1 MRRPISANIKLVL
14 VIIGSIIV
22 VSLLLYSQSL
32 VRKLQDREREIANL
46 YAKAIEYV
54 ANADTDSALDLTFL
68 FTEIIQAID
77 FPIVLSYPD
86 NTPKLD
92 SHRNL
97 KIDTSLTK
105 DDQIA
110 FFKSVITKMDE
121 TNNPIYIMYQD
132 TLIEIIH
139 YDESDLLKDLK
150 WLPFYEILICTIF
163 ICIGYIGFSYIKR
176 NEQSNIW
183 VGMSKETAHQLGTP
197 LSSLMGWLELLNSN
211 EGIDKKS
218 LGYINE
224 IENDTKRLMKITS
237 RFSKIGSVPELKSQ
251 QLDEV
256 INRVIEYF
264 SKRIPHMNKKVS
276 IKIEKDDNQT
286 YVSYINSELFEW
298 VIENLIKNALDSFES
313 GNGNITISLS
323 CNKKYLFIDVKD
335 DGKGIDTKY
344 SKDIFRPG
352 FSTKKRGW
360 GLGLSLSKRIVEEY
374 HKGKIFIK
382 ETEIGKGTT
391 FRIKLK
397 Q

>member
-14 VIIGSIIV
+14 VIIGGIIV

-46 YAKAIEYV
+46 YAKAIEYI

-68 FTEIIQAID
+68 FTEIIQTID

-97 KIDTSLTK
+97 EVNTSLPK
-105 DDQIA
+105 DEQVTFLKGI
-110 FFKSVITKMDE
+110 ITKMDE
-121 TNNPIYIMYQD
+121 INNPIYIMYQD
-132 TLIEIIH
+132 TVIEIIH
-139 YDESDLLKDLK
+139 YDESDLLKKLK
-150 WLPFYEILICTIF
+150 WLPFYEILISTIF

-218 LGYINE
+218 LSYINE

-276 IKIEKDDNQT
+276 IKVEKEDNQT
-286 YVSYINSELFEW
+286 YVSYVNSELFEW

-313 GNGNITISLS
+313 GNGNITIYLS

-335 DGKGIDTKY
+335 DGKGIDMKY

-360 GLGLSLSKRIVEEY
+360 GLGLSLSKRIVEDY
-374 HKGKIFIK
+374 HRGKIFIK
-382 ETEIGKGTT
+382 ETELGKGTT